1 MNEIIEKYKGKAIE
15 STNGVKQL
23 IVLESDW
30 EALIQENDKL
40 KDTLL
45 KIAVDLLSPTNM
57 KEELINHSS
66 PLAHAI
72 AYQLFLA
79 GALQREE

>member
-30 EALIQENDKL
+30 EALIQENEKL

-45 KIAVDLLSPTNM
+45 KI
-57 KEELINHSS
+57 KQELINHSS

-79 GALQREE
+79 GAFDKEG